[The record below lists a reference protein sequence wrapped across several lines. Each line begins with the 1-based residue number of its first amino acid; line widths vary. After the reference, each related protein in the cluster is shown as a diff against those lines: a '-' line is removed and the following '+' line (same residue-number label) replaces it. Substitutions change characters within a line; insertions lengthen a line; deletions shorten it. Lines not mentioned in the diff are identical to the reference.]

1 MPSYNHNYSRY
12 CHQIAPPVPIFAPL
26 VPRIAPSHL
35 ILRKAPIQQNLQK
48 IIDGDSH
55 HSASSN

>member
-1 MPSYNHNYSRY
+1 M
-12 CHQIAPPVPIFAPL
+12 PIFAPI

-48 IIDGDSH
+48 IIDGSSLLIDGDSH